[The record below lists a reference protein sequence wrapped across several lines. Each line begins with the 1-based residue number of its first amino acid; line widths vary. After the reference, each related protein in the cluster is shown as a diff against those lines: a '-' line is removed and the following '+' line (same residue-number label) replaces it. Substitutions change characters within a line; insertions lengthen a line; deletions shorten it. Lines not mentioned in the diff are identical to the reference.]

1 MIKPLLFVVFKQN
14 SNTMKSFQLTL
25 ITLVIMFNL
34 SCVSGQ
40 EKSPINKLQSSEK
53 NDVISI
59 GKKFTLHSKILG
71 EDKEIYISLPHKY
84 EEHVQSYPVI
94 FTLEAELLFE
104 SAHTITKFMAARSK
118 MPQSIV
124 IGIANGEYKKRNE
137 MGFKRW
143 GAKPDLYLKFIEQ
156 ELIPYLES
164 NYRANQ
170 HRTIIGLSPTT
181 GLLFEAFFEKPE
193 LFKGYIAL
201 SAHLEW
207 DIIPNSTLIDKIIS
221 TIKEPSRRKTTLY
234 LGRAD
239 SDLKDAQY
247 IQKAFD
253 DAIHKLKNEKSITN
267 CIIDVLEKEE
277 HYLMAIRGIRAGLE
291 SIYPNNIWRDPGLIG
306 WDKNKNYA
314 RDYYKSYY
322 DNLSSMYGFDIFPVE
337 DGHAYGYYLTGV
349 IYNATRWGTNKQVI
363 DLAELG
369 ISYYPNSA
377 KLHIQLAEAYK
388 KDGKLKKAY
397 TTAEKA
403 IQLVKIFHPNELNA
417 YLEKFE
423 KLKK

>member
-1 MIKPLLFVVFKQN
+1 
-14 SNTMKSFQLTL
+14 MKSFQLTL
-25 ITLVIMFNL
+25 ITLVIAFNL
-34 SCVSGQ
+34 SYVSGQ
-40 EKSPINKLQSSEK
+40 EKSPIDKLQSTKE
-53 NDVISI
+53 NNLISI
-59 GKKFTLHSKILG
+59 GRKFTLHSKILG

-84 EEHVQSYPVI
+84 EEHVQTYPVI

-104 SAHTITKFMAARSK
+104 SAHTITKFMSARSK

-124 IGIANGEYKKRNE
+124 IGITNGEYKKRNE
-137 MGFKRW
+137 MGFKKW
-143 GAKPDLYLKFIEQ
+143 GAKPDKYLKFIEQ
-156 ELIPYLES
+156 ELIPYIET
-164 NYRANQ
+164 NYRTNQ

-221 TIKEPSRRKTTLY
+221 TIKEPNRPKTTLY

-239 SDLKDAQY
+239 SDLKDGQY

-253 DAIHKLKNEKSITN
+253 DAIYKLKNEKNITN
-267 CIIDVLEKEE
+267 CTIDILKDEE
-277 HYLMAIRGIRAGLE
+277 HYLMAIRGIRSGLE
-291 SIYPNNIWRDPGLIG
+291 SIYSNSIWRDPGLIG
-306 WDKNKNYA
+306 WDKTKNYA
-314 RDYYKSYY
+314 RDYYKNYY
-322 DNLSSMYGFDIFPVE
+322 DNLSSIYGFDIFPVE
-337 DGHAYGYYLTGV
+337 DGHAYGYYLAGV
-349 IYNATRWGTNKQVI
+349 IYNAKRWGTNKQVI

-403 IQLVKIFHPNELNA
+403 VQLAKAFQPEELNE
-417 YLEKFE
+417 YLKRVE